1 MDLYV
6 FPPSPNCLKVI
17 ALAHHVKQAVNLK
30 PVLLPR
36 GEHKAREFLEL
47 NPNGRV
53 PLLVDGALKL
63 WESNAILY
71 YLAERSHGLM
81 LPPNAADRADMLRWM
96 FWQTAHF
103 GPACGALIFERIAK
117 KALGLGEPDAQE
129 VERAGKAVAPLLQI
143 LDAHLDE
150 QTYIC
155 GNHLTIADFAI
166 GAFGVYRREAGIP
179 LEEHPNVMAWYGR
192 IEALPAWQMALRESR
207 M

>member
-17 ALAHHVKQAVNLK
+17 ALAHHLKLPVTLK
-30 PVLLPR
+30 PVYLPR

-53 PLLVDGALKL
+53 PLLIDGALKL
-63 WESNAILY
+63 WESNAIMY
-71 YLAERSHGLM
+71 YMAERSHGLM
-81 LPPNAADRADMLRWM
+81 LPPNAAERADMLRWM

-103 GPACGALIFERIAK
+103 GPACGTLIFERFAK
-117 KALGLGEPDAQE
+117 KLLGMGEPDAQE
-129 VERAGKAVAPLLQI
+129 IERGEKAVVPLLQI

-150 QTYIC
+150 QTYVC

-166 GAFGVYRREAGIP
+166 AAFGVYRREAGIP
-179 LEEHPNVMAWYGR
+179 MDEHPNIMNWYER
-192 IEALPAWQMALRESR
+192 IDTLPAWQMALRESR

>member
-17 ALAHHVKQAVNLK
+17 ALAHHLKLAVNLK
-30 PVLLPR
+30 PVHLPR

-63 WESNAILY
+63 WESNAIMY
-71 YLAERSHGLM
+71 YMAERSHGLL
-81 LPPNAADRADMLRWM
+81 LPPNAAERADMLRWM

-103 GPACGALIFERIAK
+103 GPACGTLIFERIAK
-117 KALGLGEPDAQE
+117 RLLGMGEPDPAE
-129 VERAGKAVAPLLQI
+129 VERGQKAVVPLLHI
-143 LDAHLDE
+143 LDSHLDE

-155 GNHLTIADFAI
+155 GNHLTVADFAI
-166 GAFGVYRREAGIP
+166 AAFAVHRRDAGIP
-179 LEEHPNVMAWYGR
+179 MDEHPNIMNWYGR
-192 IEALPAWQMALRESR
+192 IEGLPAWQMALRESR
-207 M
+207 L